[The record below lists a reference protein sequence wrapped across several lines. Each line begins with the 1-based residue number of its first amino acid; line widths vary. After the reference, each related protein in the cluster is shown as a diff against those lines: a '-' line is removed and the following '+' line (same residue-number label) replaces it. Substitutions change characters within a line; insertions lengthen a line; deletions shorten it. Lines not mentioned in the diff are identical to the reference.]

1 MNKDKNYTVDYPLV
15 SFVTP
20 SYNTLKYIKDTISS
34 IHSQSYPNLQH
45 IIMDG
50 GSNDGTVEYVRSLD
64 NITFISEKDKGQSNA
79 INKAFDLCE
88 GDIIGWLNS
97 DDTSNPGVID
107 YVVKYFD
114 AHPEIEYIHS
124 DVNIIDEEGRVI
136 GRSIGEELTLE
147 KILFKN
153 PVKQPALFMR
163 KSLLKKLGRLRKDL
177 HFVMDMEFWL
187 RIEVNNIKGSYIS
200 DEVFANFRMMPGTK
214 TVEAGPNF
222 LKEWVKVLTEY
233 LEKDS
238 FLPKDIPL
246 VKRAIS
252 HTKGAWHIGVM
263 RDHKEVKG
271 AKLIVKHFRSAL
283 SYNPTLWYNRG
294 AWVFLFARLI
304 GLKINRN
311 SRFKKNEK

>member
-124 DVNIIDEEGRVI
+124 DVNIIDEEGQVK
-136 GRSIGEELTLE
+136 GRSVGEELTL
-147 KILFKN
+147 KNILFKN

-163 KSLLKKLGRLRKDL
+163 KSVLERLGRLREDL
-177 HFVMDMEFWL
+177 HYVMDMEFWL
-187 RIEVNNIKGSYIS
+187 RIVLNNIKGSYIS
-200 DEVFANFRMMPGTK
+200 DQVFANFRIMPGTK
-214 TVEAGPNF
+214 TVESGPKF
-222 LKEWVKVLTEY
+222 LKEWKQVLTEY
-233 LEKDS
+233 HKNDS
-238 FLPKDIPL
+238 FSHKNVPL
-246 VKRAIS
+246 VTQAIS
-252 HTKGAWHIGVM
+252 YITADWHLGRM
-263 RDHKEVKG
+263 KDKREVKG
-271 AKLIVKHFRSAL
+271 IVSIVKHFRKAL
-283 SYNPTLWYNRG
+283 FYNPTLWKNRG
-294 AWVFLFARLI
+294 VWAFFFGRILNI
-304 GLKINRN
+304 KINREG
-311 SRFKKNEK
+311 RFKKNEK